1 MTGALGAFAAIGH
14 MTVPS
19 LAGAAIDR
27 HGYAALMPLLC
38 ALNGVGLALLTAV
51 ARRRTATLPAPPHS
65 LHSHASALQVL
76 HLRANFHAD
85 ERSGVAVPQG
95 GRRRGGRSKRAEE
108 ARLDAA
114 EMQRD
119 AAGCSRD
126 AAGCSGMQPRCSG
139 MQPGCS
145 RAFRTSAG

>member
-65 LHSHASALQVL
+65 LHLHASACRSSTCEPTSTPTRGAEVPC
-76 HLRANFHAD
+76 RREGGGSVAAAN
-85 ERSGVAVPQG
+85 
-95 GRRRGGRSKRAEE
+95 GRRRR
-108 ARLDAA
+108 A
-114 EMQRD
+114 EMQPR
-119 AAGCSRD
+119 CSE
-126 AAGCSGMQPRCSG
+126 MQPRCSG
-139 MQPGCS
+139 MQPRCS